1 MQDQALRIVLTAAG
15 AMLGTLVLAIPVRT
29 ISIRYR
35 ILDKPGARSS
45 HEVPTA
51 RTGGIAILLGI
62 FIGLIYTSGLGYPE
76 EMSAYFEVACLAAL
90 VVAGISFIDDL
101 YTIPSLP
108 RLGIHFLMAGVL
120 IWWGKMQLTE
130 LELPF
135 VSFGLPPIAGMFFS
149 ILFVTGFINFFNFM
163 DGINGIAAFQGIAG
177 GAALAALLLIGGTHN
192 TVLISTALAGACLGF
207 LPHNFPKAKMFMGD
221 IGSTVIGFALA
232 MLTLIGSER
241 TELPWIAFVL
251 PLGVFIYDATF
262 TLFKRMAHGEKFWKP
277 HREHHYQLLIRC
289 GWSHARVSLIQFALM
304 LVCVACAIGYAKGTD
319 PLRLGILAGLLSMF
333 IVYSVLV
340 YRYFKTHR
348 LDLPAPADA
357 TIQEPAK

>member
-1 MQDQALRIVLTAAG
+1 MQDQALRIALTAGG
-15 AMLGTLVLAIPVRT
+15 ATLVTFALAFPVRA
-29 ISIRYR
+29 ISIKYR
-35 ILDKPGARSS
+35 ILDTPGSRSS
-45 HEVPTA
+45 HAVPTA

-62 FIGLIYTSGLGYPE
+62 FAGLIYTTGLGYPE
-76 EMSAYFEVACLAAL
+76 EMSTYFEVACLAAL
-90 VVAGISFIDDL
+90 AVAGISFVDDL

-120 IWWGKMQLTE
+120 IWWGRMQLTE

-135 VSFGLPPIAGMFFS
+135 VSFELPFGVGLVFS

-177 GAALAALLLIGGTHN
+177 GAALAALLLMGGTRN

-207 LPHNFPKAKMFMGD
+207 LPHNFPKARMFMGD
-221 IGSTVIGFALA
+221 IGSTAIGFALA

-251 PLGVFIYDATF
+251 CLGVFIYDATF
-262 TLFKRMAHGEKFWKP
+262 TLFKRMLQGEKFWKP
-277 HREHHYQLLIRC
+277 HRQHHYQLLIRC
-289 GWSHARVSLIQFALM
+289 GWSHTRVSLIQFALM
-304 LVCVACAIGYAKGTD
+304 LVCVASAIGYAHGSD
-319 PLRLGILAGLLSMF
+319 LGQLCILIGLLSMF

-340 YRYFKTHR
+340 HRYFKTHR
-348 LDLPAPADA
+348 LDAPDQA
-357 TIQEPAK
+357 TKAAEEPAT